1 MTRPRIARPRVA
13 RSSVASIG
21 SPRSASGWCGGPTSH
36 ASSTTGYD
44 AGRVGNDRR
53 GANMTAKRPRIALL
67 AAPETSAS
75 VLYGLYDVLL
85 SVGAVYPDMTTGEAG
100 DALLDVS
107 IVGATKEPF
116 RCFGNILVEP
126 HHGIDD
132 IGPVDVA

>member
-1 MTRPRIARPRVA
+1 MSSCLPVWRSMCHAGSAEFAR
-13 RSSVASIG
+13 
-21 SPRSASGWCGGPTSH
+21 GG
-36 ASSTTGYD
+36 AKVTTG
-44 AGRVGNDRR
+44 RR
-53 GANMTAKRPRIALL
+53 TRIALL

-85 SVGAVYPDMTTGEAG
+85 SVGAVYPDMTTGESA

-107 IVGATKEPF
+107 IVAATGEPF

-132 IGPVDVA
+132 IGPVDVAI